1 MGILKTRT
9 LDRISSANKM
19 KVALSF
25 FLVIILSARVANAC
39 GGPWSRNPC
48 DKYKGEFAKIQ
59 RQNSASNFG
68 VKVQRQNAASK
79 FSDEIQRQNSA
90 SKAFLAEA
98 KKRAKNEETKKS
110 HMTETKKSHKT
121 EKKEILA

>member
-1 MGILKTRT
+1 MGT
-9 LDRISSANKM
+9 LDRISSAYKM

-25 FLVIILSARVANAC
+25 FLVIILPAEVANAC
-39 GGPWSRNPC
+39 DTYTDVCR
-48 DKYKGEFAKIQ
+48 KFVAKIQ

-110 HMTETKKSHKT
+110 HMTETKKSHMTETKKSHKT

>member
-90 SKAFLAEA
+90 RFGVVVGKAFLAEA
-98 KKRAKNEETKKS
+98 KKGRRMKKPRKA
-110 HMTETKKSHKT
+110 T
-121 EKKEILA
+121 